1 MALTR
6 EEVSK
11 IAHLARVGFLDEELD
26 KVGKDLSSILGY
38 IDRLQQIDTEGVPEA
53 SAPLVSA
60 DAFRADS
67 AEWCAPDVLALVTE
81 NFPESQQGLLRAPA
95 VFERPKK

>member
-6 EEVSK
+6 EEVEK
-11 IAHLARVGFLDEELD
+11 IAHLARVGFSEEELERI
-26 KVGKDLSSILGY
+26 GKDLSGVLGY
-38 IDRLQQIDTEGVPEA
+38 VDRLQQVDTTDVAEA
-53 SAPLVSA
+53 AAPFVSA
-60 DAFRADS
+60 DAFRTDE
-67 AEWCAPDVLALVTE
+67 AEQCAPDSIALISE

>member
-11 IAHLARVGFLDEELD
+11 IAHLARIGFSEEELD
-26 KVGKDLSSILGY
+26 RVGKDLSGILEFV
-38 IDRLQQIDTEGVPEA
+38 DQLQRVDTEGVPEA
-53 SAPLVSA
+53 AAPLVSA
-60 DAFRADS
+60 NLFRADV
-67 AEWCAPDVLALVTE
+67 AESCSDDVRGLIAE